1 MSIKAIAVNPQQPA
15 DFIEIA
21 LDMLTPGPLTYW
33 LMLKLHP

>member
-21 LDMLTPGPLTYW
+21 LDSLAPGPFDL
-33 LMLKLHP
+33 LV